1 MYVTYQTFSICKNSY
16 QEYKRKTHF
25 WKWCNIH
32 VTTADERTNKA
43 ASSIS
48 TSSLITKHAKERK
61 VEDRY
66 RYENGTRMKIQL
78 KMFRR
83 DFRKPHFTTKLHPKG
98 SRCSY
103 SRLYN
108 SPSSWAIWGDE
119 HSKLPKGKLAEC
131 DSPWFKWTLE
141 NISFIRECKIILDIL
156 ELDSS
161 KIRGSADFLL
171 LLHFH

>member
-1 MYVTYQTFSICKNSY
+1 MSPIKHFLYAKTATKNINVRPIF
-16 QEYKRKTHF
+16 E
-25 WKWCNIH
+25 KWCNIH

-48 TSSLITKHAKERK
+48 TSSLITKCAKERK

-66 RYENGTRMKIQL
+66 RYENGTQMKIQL

-98 SRCSY
+98 GRCSY

-171 LLHFH
+171 LLYFH